1 LRSVK
6 RATGGSRGGRVQ
18 KDVAHKM
25 KMRRDNKYPVKSLVK
40 ALRILEYLGSS
51 ETGGNLTQISKE
63 LQIDKSTVHRML
75 ATLRD
80 YDFVGLDP
88 LSSNYILGAKIL
100 QFSDQLSH
108 QSALIRHGEP
118 ILARLAR
125 STNETCNLGVLDGDM
140 VLYLIKKESERPL
153 RMSGQVGKRLPAH
166 CTALG
171 KVLLAQ
177 LSREELRRV
186 YAQKPVFETPTP
198 NTISTLPALESHLEE
213 VRRTGVALDNE
224 EIYPEVVCMAAPVRD
239 YRGRSI
245 AALSISFPKHR
256 MDAARLDVFRPLL
269 LEACDDF
276 SRHLG
281 YRGTAT
287 RAVCA

>member
-1 LRSVK
+1 
-6 RATGGSRGGRVQ
+6 
-18 KDVAHKM
+18 M
-25 KMRRDNKYPVKSLVK
+25 KMRKDNKYPVKSLIK
-40 ALRILEYLGSS
+40 ALRILEHLGTS
-51 ETGGNLTQISKE
+51 EIGESLTQISKG
-63 LQIDKSTVHRML
+63 LKIDKSTVHRML

-80 YDFVGLDP
+80 HDFVWLDP
-88 LSSNYILGAKIL
+88 YSSNYILGAKIL
-100 QFSDQLSH
+100 QFSDQLSR
-108 QSALIRHGEP
+108 QSVLIRYGEP

-125 STNETCNLGVLDGDM
+125 GANETCNLGVLDGDM

-171 KVLLAQ
+171 KALLAG
-177 LSREELRRV
+177 LSREELRQV
-186 YAQKPVFETPTP
+186 YAQKHAFETPTP
-198 NTISTLPALESHLEE
+198 NTISTLQELESHLEE

-224 EIYPEVVCMAAPVRD
+224 EVYLEVACMAAPVRD

-245 AALSISFPKHR
+245 AALSIAFPKHR
-256 MDAARLDVFRPLL
+256 MDPPRLDVFRSLL

-281 YRGTAT
+281 YRVPAEAETHA
-287 RAVCA
+287 

>member
-1 LRSVK
+1 
-6 RATGGSRGGRVQ
+6 
-18 KDVAHKM
+18 M
-25 KMRRDNKYPVKSLVK
+25 KMRKHNKYPVKSLVK

-51 ETGGNLTQISKE
+51 ESGGTLTQISKE
-63 LQIDKSTVHRML
+63 LEIDKSTAHRML

-88 LSSNYILGAKIL
+88 FSSNYVLGAKIL

-108 QSALIRHGEP
+108 QSALIRYGEP
-118 ILARLAR
+118 ILARLAK

-140 VLYLIKKESERPL
+140 VLYLIKKESDRPL

-171 KVLLAQ
+171 KALLAQ
-177 LSREELRRV
+177 LSREELRQV
-186 YAQKPVFETPTP
+186 YARKPVLETPTP
-198 NTISTLPALESHLEE
+198 NTNSTLSALESHLEE
-213 VRRTGVALDNE
+213 VRRTGVALDHE
-224 EIYPEVVCMAAPVRD
+224 EIYAEVVCMAAPVRD
-239 YRGRSI
+239 YLGRSI

-281 YRGTAT
+281 YRGTT
-287 RAVCA
+287 PKAVCA

>member
-1 LRSVK
+1 MPK
-6 RATGGSRGGRVQ
+6 
-18 KDVAHKM
+18 
-25 KMRRDNKYPVKSLVK
+25 DNKYPVKSLVK
-40 ALRILEYLGSS
+40 ALKILEYLGSS
-51 ETGGNLTQISKE
+51 ETGGSLTQISKE
-63 LQIDKSTVHRML
+63 LKLDKSTVHRML

-80 YDFVGLDP
+80 HDFVGLDP

-108 QSALIRHGEP
+108 QSVLIRYGEP
-118 ILARLAR
+118 ILARLAK
-125 STNETCNLGVLDGDM
+125 STNETCNLGVLDGGT

-171 KVLLAQ
+171 KALLAE
-177 LSREELRRV
+177 LSRDALRQV
-186 YAQKPVFETPTP
+186 YAHKRVLETPTP
-198 NTISTLPALESHLEE
+198 NSISTLQELERHLEE

-224 EIYPEVVCMAAPVRD
+224 EIYPEVVCMAAPARD
-239 YRGRSI
+239 YLGRSI

-256 MDAARLDVFRPLL
+256 MDPARLEEFKSLL
-269 LEACDDF
+269 LDACDDF

-281 YRGTAT
+281 YRGTTVGEHLSLTVPQKQPT
-287 RAVCA
+287 RDGPQT